1 MIVFIIGI
9 CFLPE
14 EIMTAGLITRIIDI
28 FTAAWIALLTF
39 IVYKTEYIYWYN
51 GVTYED
57 AVKAGS
63 ERRKAYAYEHFKCFG
78 GFAAAFT
85 VFSVVAGYLGVP
97 FWIDMVVLF
106 IGEVYIAFGS
116 MKIKL

>member
-1 MIVFIIGI
+1 MELKKSYKGIWFLILLMIVFIIGI

-63 ERRKAYAYEHFKCFG
+63 ERRKAYAYHRNLRLPYCYE
-78 GFAAAFT
+78 
-85 VFSVVAGYLGVP
+85 
-97 FWIDMVVLF
+97 
-106 IGEVYIAFGS
+106 
-116 MKIKL
+116 